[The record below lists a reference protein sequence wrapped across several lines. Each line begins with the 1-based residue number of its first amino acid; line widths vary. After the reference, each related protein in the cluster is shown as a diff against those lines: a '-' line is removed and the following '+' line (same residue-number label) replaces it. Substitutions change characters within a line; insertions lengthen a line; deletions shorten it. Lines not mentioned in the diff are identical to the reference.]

1 MKKTSFLILSA
12 IFIGLHAFAQGFG
25 SLLKETPGVVSYTY
39 RTQLAKDMPG
49 TLDEIK
55 GHGISNMEFSN
66 LFNQTSPYIR
76 EQLDMRGMKCTSY
89 GTSYENLEKNIET
102 VIKDAKTL
110 GAKYVRV
117 AWIPHSA
124 PMDIALAQKTVKDFN
139 DFGKKLKESGL
150 TFCYHNHGFEF
161 LPYENGTY
169 FDYIV
174 QNTNPKWVSFE
185 MDILWVFHPG
195 HDPAELLL
203 KYPKR
208 FKLMHV
214 KDLKKGVKGDFS
226 GSTPIENDV
235 ALGTGQLDL
244 PAILKAAKKTKIEH
258 FYIEDE
264 NPKSYEQVPQSL
276 AYLKGL

>member
-1 MKKTSFLILSA
+1 MKKTYLMTLLA
-12 IFIGLHAFAQGFG
+12 LFIGLNSFAQGYG

-55 GHGISNMEFSN
+55 SHGITNMEFSN
-66 LFNQTSPYIR
+66 LFKQTSQYIR
-76 EQLDMRGMKCTSY
+76 EQLDMRGMRCTSY
-89 GTSYENLEKNIET
+89 GTGYKNLEEDIET

-110 GAKYVRV
+110 GAKFVRI
-117 AWIPHSA
+117 AWVPHTG
-124 PMDIALAQKTVKDFN
+124 PMTIELAEQTVKDFN
-139 DFGKKLKESGL
+139 TFGKKLKENGL
-150 TFCYHNHGFEF
+150 TFCYHNHGYEF
-161 LPYENGTY
+161 APYKNGTY

-174 QNTNPKWVSFE
+174 QNTNPKYVSFE

-195 HDPAELLL
+195 QDPAALLL

-214 KDLKKGVKGDFS
+214 KDLKKGVEGDLS
-226 GSTPIENDV
+226 GSTPITNDV

-244 PAILKAAKKTKIEH
+244 PAILKAAKKTKIEN

-264 NPKSYEQVPQSL
+264 NPKSHEQVPQSL
-276 AYLKGL
+276 AYLKSL

>member
-1 MKKTSFLILSA
+1 MKKVSILTLIAILIGFNSFS
-12 IFIGLHAFAQGFG
+12 QGYG

-55 GHGISNMEFSN
+55 GHGITNMEFSN
-66 LFNQTSPYIR
+66 LFKQTSSYIR
-76 EQLDMRGMKCTSY
+76 EQLDARGMKCTSY
-89 GTSYENLEKNIET
+89 GTGYKNLEEDIET
-102 VIKDAKTL
+102 VISDAKTL
-110 GAKYVRV
+110 GAKYVRI
-117 AWIPHSA
+117 AWIPHIG
-124 PMDIALAQKTVKDFN
+124 PMTIELAQQAVTDFN
-139 DFGKKLKESGL
+139 KFGKKLKENGL
-150 TFCYHNHGFEF
+150 TFCYHNHGYEF
-161 LPYENGTY
+161 APYQNGTY

-195 HDPAELLL
+195 HDPIALLL

-214 KDLKKGVKGDFS
+214 KDLKKGVVGDLS

-235 ALGTGQLDL
+235 ALGTGQLNL
-244 PAILKAAKKTKIEH
+244 PEILKAAKKTKIKY

-264 NPKSYEQVPQSL
+264 NPKSHEQVPQSL
-276 AYLKGL
+276 AYLRGL